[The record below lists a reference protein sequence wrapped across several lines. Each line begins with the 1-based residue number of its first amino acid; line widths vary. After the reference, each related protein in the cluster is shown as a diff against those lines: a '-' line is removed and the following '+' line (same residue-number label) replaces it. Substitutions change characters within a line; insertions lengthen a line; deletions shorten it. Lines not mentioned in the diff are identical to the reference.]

1 MASTSTSDATFVGR
15 QFQKE
20 MSDCPRWNGIEETKT
35 QQVDDDRFHF
45 FLPSM
50 RQMQLVCA
58 MNTSKMVKKM
68 VKLTTFCS
76 SEVRAT
82 TFFQPAR
89 SLSTRG
95 TRKVW
100 H

>member
-35 QQVDDDRFHF
+35 QQVDDDSFHF

-50 RQMQLVCA
+50 RQMQLVCG
-58 MNTSKMVKKM
+58 MNTSKMVKKDGEADHF
-68 VKLTTFCS
+68 LLLRS
-76 SEVRAT
+76 SCDNLLPT
-82 TFFQPAR
+82 
-89 SLSTRG
+89 G
-95 TRKVW
+95 
-100 H
+100 